1 MTQITLSDELARQIS
16 EASAPIV
23 LVDSRGH
30 KLGQIAPLSSEQAA
44 QVSDE
49 ELAEIKR
56 RMANDSGIRYSHA
69 EVMERLHRLAPE

>member
-30 KLGQIAPLSSEQAA
+30 KLGQIAPMSAEQAEHL
-44 QVSDE
+44 SDD

-56 RMANDSGIRYSHA
+56 RMQSPGEYLTLQQMKSQLGWQDQR
-69 EVMERLHRLAPE
+69 